1 MRILFTWH
9 AAVEPEYRKLFKEIA
24 AQGNELTVIT
34 PEKWFESGRLQ
45 EIKGVLEQD
54 GYKVIPVPILF
65 QNKLKRFLYRDIK
78 KLAGLF
84 RSVNPEIVHIFEEPY
99 SLSCFQMAMLSR
111 RITPGAKIV
120 VESFENMIM
129 PQNFLFS
136 YLEKFV
142 LRNTDTLIAIPEE
155 GRKIWSSK
163 GFAKKIAQAP
173 VGLDENLFKRTEV
186 SLKGCEF
193 PDRKERARICYV
205 GRLTH
210 DKGVDLLIE
219 AIANLRE
226 EKVNCELVIAGSG
239 EKETFLRIAREKGV
253 SGLITFIDALESRL
267 LPALYSKADILVL
280 PSRTTKGWKEQ
291 FGRVLTEAMSCE
303 VAVVGSDSGEIPHV
317 IGNAGLVFREGD
329 PIALTEALRKLI
341 QDKGLR
347 ESYAKAGRERVLK
360 RFTWK
365 SVAQRLTE
373 IYKEGLE

>member
-45 EIKGVLEQD
+45 AIKGVLEQD

-65 QNKLKRFLYRDIK
+65 QNKLKRFFYRDNK

-99 SLSCFQMAMLSR
+99 SISCFQMAMLSK

-155 GRKIWSSK
+155 GRKIWRSK
-163 GFAKKIAQAP
+163 GFAKKITQAP
-173 VGLDENLFKRTEV
+173 VGLDENLFKNTDASV
-186 SLKGCEF
+186 QGGAFLDK
-193 PDRKERARICYV
+193 KERVRICYV

-219 AIANLRE
+219 AIANLKA
-226 EKVNCELVIAGSG
+226 EKVDCELVIAGSG
-239 EKETFLRIAREKGV
+239 EKEAYSRIAQEKGV
-253 SGLITFIDALESRL
+253 SGHITFIDALESRL
-267 LPALYSKADILVL
+267 LPALYSKADVFVL
-280 PSRTTKGWKEQ
+280 PSRTMKGWKEQ
-291 FGRVLTEAMSCE
+291 FGRVLIEAMSCE
-303 VAVVGSDSGEIPHV
+303 VAVIGSDSGEIPHV
-317 IGNAGLVFREGD
+317 IGSAGLVFREGD
-329 PIALTEALRKLI
+329 PAALTEALRKLI

-347 ESYAKAGRERVLK
+347 NRCAKAGRERVLK
-360 RFTWK
+360 LFTWK
-365 SVAQRLTE
+365 SVAQRLTG
-373 IYKEGLE
+373 IYKDALK